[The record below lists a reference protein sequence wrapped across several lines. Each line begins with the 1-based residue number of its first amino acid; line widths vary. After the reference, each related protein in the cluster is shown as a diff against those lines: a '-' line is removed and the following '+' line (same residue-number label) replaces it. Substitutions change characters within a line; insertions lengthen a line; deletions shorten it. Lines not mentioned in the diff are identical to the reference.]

1 MNWLEFS
8 HFPPHHQELVIMLLS
23 SIRLFSTQQSTL
35 HFEEVTNWVLG
46 REEVIAV
53 ATTKL
58 KFLSQVIALQA
69 HLGMEIFNA
78 SSPSCKKTIMHLNH
92 NYARILN
99 CFQIIIHL
107 HTKGN
112 DSIDEYRK
120 IGGNCKL
127 WCGQFNTPSF
137 HPLIQNSRGH
147 TKASCSST
155 SSDPSWALGPKL
167 MSQWQKV

>member
-1 MNWLEFS
+1 M
-8 HFPPHHQELVIMLLS
+8 
-23 SIRLFSTQQSTL
+23 
-35 HFEEVTNWVLG
+35 
-46 REEVIAV
+46 IAV

-58 KFLSQVIALQA
+58 KFLSQVITLQA

-78 SSPSCKKTIMHLNH
+78 LSPSHKKTMVHLNH
-92 NYARILN
+92 NYTCILN

-127 WCGQFNTPSF
+127 WLGQFNTPSF

-147 TKASCSST
+147 TKASCCLT
-155 SSDPSWALGPKL
+155 SSGPSQGLGPKL
-167 MSQWQKV
+167 MSQ